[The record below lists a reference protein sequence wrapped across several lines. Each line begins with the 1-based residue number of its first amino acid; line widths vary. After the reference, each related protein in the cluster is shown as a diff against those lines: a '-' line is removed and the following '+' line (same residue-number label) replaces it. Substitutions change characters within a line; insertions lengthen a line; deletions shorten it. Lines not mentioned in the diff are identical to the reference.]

1 VMTVKLYPNE
11 VVLKAGD
18 TNQLIDNTRIEGKM
32 ILTNQRIYFRTLT
45 LETEKFNFEILF
57 DNILEVIYFGRGLFA
72 AKGLQIVTRDGRN
85 HSFPLR
91 ERDEMGRLINRMY

>member
-1 VMTVKLYPNE
+1 MTVKLYPNE

-18 TNQLIDNTRIEGKM
+18 TNQLIDDTRIEGKM
-32 ILTNQRIYFRTLT
+32 ILTNQRIYFKTLT

>member
-1 VMTVKLYPNE
+1 MTVKLYPNE

-18 TNQLIDNTRIEGKM
+18 TNQLIDNTRIDGKM
-32 ILTNQRIYFRTLT
+32 ILTNQRIYFKTLT
-45 LETEKFNFEILF
+45 LETEQFNFEILF
-57 DNILEVIYFGRGLFA
+57 DNILEVIYFGKGLFA

>member
-1 VMTVKLYPNE
+1 MKLYPNE

-18 TNQLIDNTRIEGKM
+18 TNQLIDNNRIDGKM

-57 DNILEVIYFGRGLFA
+57 DNILEVIYFGKGLFA

-91 ERDEMGRLINRMY
+91 ERDEMGRMINRMY

>member
-1 VMTVKLYPNE
+1 MTVKLYPNE

-18 TNQLIDNTRIEGKM
+18 TNQHFDNIRIDGKM

-57 DNILEVIYFGRGLFA
+57 DNILEVIYFGSGLFA

-85 HSFPLR
+85 HSFPLK